1 MELEQELQRLL
12 HSRDVPPYVADPV
25 PAVHAGM
32 RRRRRTQRLQVVS
45 AGLGVFVLA
54 VGASLVLGSPFAGR
68 HPGTPAGSVQPTPE
82 AAAVPSGFRVRDLS
96 FISPQHG
103 WALGAS
109 PCSTGEC
116 GALLATDDGGTTWS
130 PRVAPPAAQPRQDG
144 TFDVDCGVTTCV
156 SSIRFVRTDAG
167 EEVGYAFGPGLA
179 VTTDGGR
186 SWTVEPVKG
195 AVAALETAR
204 GNVVRLLIPQG
215 ACPGCTFTIQQ
226 AAIGGTG
233 WTDVA
238 RPAFAR
244 GVGASL
250 ARQGPRLAVLIRG
263 HTAGGASDARSHLL
277 FSSDDGAVWTEHED
291 PCGPLSLTD
300 EVDATQV
307 ALAANGG
314 VVVLC
319 RHRGQDRTFVRVS
332 TDSGRTYGPA
342 RPVPVRYSATM
353 LAAALGGLVVAAEE
367 PGTTAHHLLRSND
380 DGRTWATVA
389 SQTFP
394 TGQSSFLDFTTDH
407 TGTWV
412 GPDTRRLW
420 RTSDGGQSWKDRP
433 FR

>member
-12 HSRDVPPYVADPV
+12 HGRDVPPYVADPV

-32 RRRRRTQRLQVVS
+32 RRRRRTQRLQVLS
-45 AGLGVFVLA
+45 AALGVVVLA
-54 VGASLVLGSPFAGR
+54 VGASLVIGNPLAGR
-68 HPGTPAGSVQPTPE
+68 QPATPATSVQPTPD
-82 AAAVPSGFRVRDLS
+82 AAAVPPGFRVRDLS
-96 FISPQHG
+96 FTSLQRG
-103 WALGAS
+103 WALGAV

-116 GALLATDDGGTTWS
+116 AVLLATDDGGTTWS
-130 PRVAPPAAQPRQDG
+130 RREAPPAAQPRQDG
-144 TFDVDCGVTTCV
+144 TFDVDCGVVPCV

-167 EEVGYAFGPGLA
+167 DEVGYAFNPGLA

-186 SWTVEPVKG
+186 TWTVDTVSG

-204 GNVVRLLIPQG
+204 GNVIRLLVPQG

-238 RPAFAR
+238 RPTFAR

-250 ARQGPRLAVLIRG
+250 ERQGPRLAVLIRG
-263 HTAGGASDARSHLL
+263 HTSGGASDARSHLM
-277 FSSDDGAVWTEHED
+277 FSSDDGATWSEHDD

-300 EVDATQV
+300 EVDTTQV

-342 RPVPVRYSATM
+342 RPVPSRYSATL
-353 LAAALGGLVVAAEE
+353 LAAALGGLVVAADE
-367 PGTTAHHLLRSND
+367 PGSTAHHLLRSSD

-394 TGQSSFLDFTTDH
+394 TGQSAFLDFTTDR

-412 GPDTRRLW
+412 GPDARRLW
-420 RTSDGGQSWKDRP
+420 RTSDGGQSWSDRS